1 MSESRQLARM
11 FLNGVGDPSLG
22 EWEETGERGVFHVRR
37 RLSTAEQEQFGIPV
51 VRDVRGT
58 PEYEE
63 RLLGLLR
70 DAPYLRTVFA

>member
-1 MSESRQLARM
+1 MSHSREIARL

-22 EWEETGERGVFHVRR
+22 EWEEAGKRGVYHVRR
-37 RLSTAEQEQFGIPV
+37 RLSAAEQAEFGIPV

-63 RLLGLLR
+63 RLVGLLR
-70 DAPYLRTVFA
+70 DATYLRTVFA